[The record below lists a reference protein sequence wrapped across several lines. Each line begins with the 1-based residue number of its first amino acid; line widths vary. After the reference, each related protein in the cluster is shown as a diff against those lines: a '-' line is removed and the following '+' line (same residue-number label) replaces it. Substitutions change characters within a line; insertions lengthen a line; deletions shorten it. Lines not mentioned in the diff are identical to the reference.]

1 MGKGKDKK
9 KDKKGK
15 HAKKGKDAKAKKGDK
30 RRLAAPLHDRPRSE
44 MSGRRPT
51 LTIDIGGTGIKML
64 PLDESGQGL
73 TTRMREL
80 TPKPAHPVPVLKVI
94 EGMLANVKHAFE
106 RVSVGFPGV
115 VIRGVAKTAPNLD
128 TEAWRG
134 FDIQTAIADLCGK
147 PTRVINDA
155 DLQGYGVITGKGLE
169 MAITLGTGLGS
180 AIYSDGHLVPNLE
193 WGHHPYGDGQTY
205 EERIKDEV
213 AESIPQEE
221 FQARVVAMLAQM
233 KPIFN
238 YERIFIGGG
247 NAKLLDP
254 AGLPDDV
261 TIFRNTE
268 GMEGGMNLW
277 EDTYEDP

>member
-1 MGKGKDKK
+1 MGKSKDKKK
-9 KDKKGK
+9 KDKKPK
-15 HAKKGKDAKAKKGDK
+15 DKKGSKSGKSKKAKG
-30 RRLAAPLHDRPRSE
+30 AAPLHARARSA

-64 PLDESGQGL
+64 PLDGSGEGL
-73 TTRMREL
+73 SKRMREL
-80 TPKPAHPVPVLKVI
+80 TPKPAHPEPVLNVI
-94 EGMLANVKHAFE
+94 EGMLKNVKHDFE

-115 VIRGVAKTAPNLD
+115 VIRGVAQTAPNLD

-134 FDIQTAIADLCGK
+134 VDIQTAIAKLSGK

-180 AIYSDGHLVPNLE
+180 ALYSDGHLVPNLE

-205 EERIKDEV
+205 EERIRDEV
-213 AESIPQEE
+213 AESIPKEE
-221 FQARVVAMLAQM
+221 FQARVVATLEQM

-238 YERIFIGGG
+238 YERIYIGGG
-247 NAKLLDP
+247 NAKILDP

-261 TIFRNTE
+261 TIFRNVE
-268 GMEGGMNLW
+268 GMQGGMNLW

>member
-1 MGKGKDKK
+1 MGKTKDEKKDKK
-9 KDKKGK
+9 KGAKKDKKFK
-15 HAKKGKDAKAKKGDK
+15 KKGGKGAKA
-30 RRLAAPLHDRPRSE
+30 AVPLHARPRST
-44 MSGRRPT
+44 MSVRRPT

-64 PLDESGQGL
+64 VLDENGEGL
-73 TTRMREL
+73 SKRMREL
-80 TPKPAHPVPVLKVI
+80 TPKPAQPLPVLEVI
-94 EGMLANVKHAFE
+94 EGMLSKVKHGYE

-134 FDIQTAIADLCGK
+134 FDIQTAIADMCGK

-193 WGHHPYGDGQTY
+193 WGHHPFGDGQTY
-205 EERIKDEV
+205 EERIRDDV
-213 AESIPQEE
+213 AESISRED
-221 FQARVVAMLAQM
+221 FQARVVSMLEQM

-261 TIFRNTE
+261 TIFRNVE